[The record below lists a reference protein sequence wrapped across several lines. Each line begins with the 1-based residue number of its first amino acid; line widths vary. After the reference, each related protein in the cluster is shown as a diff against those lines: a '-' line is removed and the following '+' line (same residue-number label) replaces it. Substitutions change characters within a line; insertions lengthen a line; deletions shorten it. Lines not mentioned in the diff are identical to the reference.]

1 MPGPT
6 PKDLS
11 AYLEEAHEERRRF
24 PKLSAHATGKRIAAR
39 HPEVKGLD
47 QAIRKALRKEEK
59 QANAATPE
67 PSPPAPPP
75 SPPSSPVSPPL
86 VRPVGTLPRR
96 RFKSA
101 TQRAQ
106 EEYQNSLSQR
116 LKVLNSDL
124 EKLAY
129 AKRLYEQD
137 ERAVEALM
145 NDPAFMTLW
154 RMLQEDED

>member
-24 PKLSAHATGKRIAAR
+24 PKLSAHAAGKRIAAR
-39 HPEVKGLD
+39 YPEVKGLD

-59 QANAATPE
+59 QANAVAPE
-67 PSPPAPPP
+67 LSPPAPPT
-75 SPPSSPVSPPL
+75 SSPAPPPL
-86 VRPVGTLPRR
+86 VRPIGTLPRR
-96 RFKSA
+96 RIKSA

-106 EEYQNSLSQR
+106 EAYQNSLSQR
-116 LKVLNSDL
+116 LKALNGDL

-129 AKRLYEQD
+129 AKKLYEQD
-137 ERAVEALM
+137 KSAVEALL
-145 NDPAFMTLW
+145 NDPAFMALW